1 MDRLQGTWTALITPF
16 NEDMSVDFD
25 ALDKLI
31 DFQLE
36 NGVNGLL
43 LLGTTGEA
51 PAMTED
57 EREKVIRFGIEKIA
71 GRVPVMVGTGT
82 NNVERSIRATNRA
95 KEFGAD
101 FALVITPYYNR
112 TTQEGVY
119 QFFKQIVENT
129 DIPIVLYNVPSRTGM
144 NLEPK
149 TTARLA
155 HDFQRIV
162 GIKEA
167 TGNLVQVTKILKDA
181 PDDFVLL
188 SGDDD
193 VTIPIM
199 AATGKGVISV
209 TSNVAPRAISQ
220 MVKAW
225 QEGDYPKAVKANQH
239 LSDLNSAMF
248 MVTNPIPV
256 KDALW
261 QMGMIKRV
269 YRLPMWRLSE
279 QKSSQLS
286 EILKFYKLIK

>member
-1 MDRLQGTWTALITPF
+1 MERLQGTWTALITPF
-16 NEDMSVDFD
+16 NEDKSVDFD
-25 ALDKLI
+25 ALGRLI
-31 DFQLE
+31 EFQIE
-36 NGVNGLL
+36 NGISGLL
-43 LLGTTGEA
+43 LMGTTGEA
-51 PAMTED
+51 PAMSKD
-57 EREKVIRFGIEKIA
+57 EREQVIRFGIEKIA

-82 NNVERSIRATNRA
+82 NNVDKSIDCTNRA
-95 KEFGAD
+95 KKFGAD

-112 TTQEGVY
+112 TTQEGLY
-119 QFFKQIVENT
+119 QFFKKIVENT
-129 DIPIVLYNVPSRTGM
+129 DIPIVMYNVPSRTGM
-144 NLEPK
+144 NLEAA
-149 TTARLA
+149 TAARLA
-155 HDFQRIV
+155 CDFPRIV

-209 TSNVAPRAISQ
+209 TSNVAPKAISQ

-225 QEGDYPKAVKANQH
+225 QDGDYPQAVKANQY

-261 QMGMIKRV
+261 QMGMIKRE
-269 YRLPMWRLSE
+269 YRLPMWTLND
-279 QKSSQLS
+279 QLS
-286 EILKFYKLIK
+286 KNLTDILKKYKLI

>member
-1 MDRLQGTWTALITPF
+1 MKRLQGTWTALITPF
-16 NEDMSVDFD
+16 NEDKSIDFE
-25 ALDKLI
+25 AFGNLI
-31 DFQLE
+31 DYQID

-51 PAMTED
+51 PTMTD
-57 EREKVIRFGIEKIA
+57 EEKEEIIKFGIKKIA
-71 GRVPVMVGTGT
+71 GRVPVMVGSGT
-82 NNVERSIRATNRA
+82 NNVDKAIKATNRA
-95 KEFGAD
+95 KELGAD

-112 TTQEGVY
+112 TSQEGLY
-119 QFFKQIVENT
+119 QFFKAVVENT
-129 DIPIVLYNVPSRTGM
+129 NIPIVMYNVPSRTGM
-144 NLEPK
+144 NMEAA

-155 HDFQRIV
+155 NDFERIV
-162 GIKEA
+162 GVKEA

-199 AATGKGVISV
+199 AASGKGVISV
-209 TSNVAPRAISQ
+209 TSNIAPKAISD
-220 MVKAW
+220 MVRSW
-225 QEGDYPKAVKANQH
+225 QEGHQQDAVKANQY

-261 QMGMIKRV
+261 QMGMIKRE
-269 YRLPMWRLSE
+269 YRLPLWYLSDE
-279 QKSSQLS
+279 QSANLKQ
-286 EILKFYKLIK
+286 ILKRYKLI

>member
-1 MDRLQGTWTALITPF
+1 MKRLQGTWTALITPF
-16 NEDMSVDFD
+16 NEDKSIDFE
-25 ALDKLI
+25 AFGNLI
-31 DFQLE
+31 DYQID

-51 PAMTED
+51 PTMTD
-57 EREKVIRFGIEKIA
+57 EEKEEIIKFGIKKIA
-71 GRVPVMVGTGT
+71 GRVPVMVGSGT
-82 NNVERSIRATNRA
+82 NNVDKAIKATNRA
-95 KEFGAD
+95 KELGAD

-112 TTQEGVY
+112 TSQEGLY
-119 QFFKQIVENT
+119 QFFKAVVENT
-129 DIPIVLYNVPSRTGM
+129 NIPIVMYNVPSRTGM
-144 NLEPK
+144 NMEAA

-155 HDFQRIV
+155 NDFERIV
-162 GIKEA
+162 GVKEA

-199 AATGKGVISV
+199 AASGKGVISV
-209 TSNVAPRAISQ
+209 TSNIAPKAISD
-220 MVKAW
+220 MVRSW
-225 QEGDYPKAVKANQH
+225 QEGRQQEAVKANQY

-261 QMGMIKRV
+261 QMGMIKRE
-269 YRLPMWRLSE
+269 YRLPLWYLSDE
-279 QKSSQLS
+279 QSANLKQ
-286 EILKFYKLIK
+286 ILKRYKLI

>member
-1 MDRLQGTWTALITPF
+1 MERLQGTWTALITPF
-16 NEDMSVDFD
+16 NEDKSVDFD
-25 ALDKLI
+25 ALGRLI
-31 DFQLE
+31 EFQID
-36 NGVNGLL
+36 NGISGLL
-43 LLGTTGEA
+43 LMGTTGEA
-51 PAMTED
+51 PAMSKD

-82 NNVERSIRATNRA
+82 NNVDKSISCTNLA

-112 TTQEGVY
+112 TTQEGLY
-119 QFFKQIVENT
+119 QFFKKIVENT
-129 DIPIVLYNVPSRTGM
+129 DIPIVMYNVPSRTGM
-144 NLEPK
+144 NLEAA
-149 TTARLA
+149 TAARLA
-155 HDFQRIV
+155 CDFPRIV

-209 TSNVAPRAISQ
+209 TSNVAPKAIGQ

-225 QEGDYPKAVKANQH
+225 QDGDYPQAVKANQY

-261 QMGMIKRV
+261 QMGMIKRE
-269 YRLPMWRLSE
+269 YRLPMWTLDE
-279 QKSSQLS
+279 QKSKNLTS
-286 EILKFYKLIK
+286 ILKRYKLI